1 MSVTVVAGQT
11 VTTKGTGFGKD
22 VALKAGPI
30 PVPQSDVNRIDQ
42 ETIQWV
48 VPVGLSEGLHDLAIT
63 NVLAETTWTEFDAIN
78 VACDLELLE
87 LILRGDIGGNAHPL
101 AELVFIDDDG
111 SEVDI
116 SNDIESLDIVQ
127 KRDDKR
133 TDLALLVP
141 PAATLDVNLFNV
153 DKRYTP
159 GAGGLFDGKLD
170 LGRVFKVRVGYFV
183 GGVKCLFPQGQ
194 YLLDDPDFQV
204 SPGARAVVTARDKLS
219 ISLDRKISMR
229 SFNGRADEYITEVLE
244 KIGIT
249 AAETIFPETVLS
261 FVSTPV
267 FINTLAIEILSEV
280 LTRLQT
286 EKSFRLM
293 QIDDTIRLLEI
304 PQTGIADIVFHFKRD
319 MKSPFSRKERSNQSR
334 VVTTVTTVTS
344 PTVTADQVVSSPNP
358 VTLTEADFTGSPKR
372 KTLTLNKAIRI
383 EWRQPGNLTQDF
395 VIKEVARTPTSIT
408 YGMVDES
415 DTGTINV
422 RVRGDETSAIAGE
435 AGPGIDQG
443 GAGLGMTDA
452 QGNELNLLLR
462 RRGKTITQKNG
473 FVNNDSEAQDLADA
487 LHVNF
492 GAPVREM
499 TVNQN
504 NANPTLRINDLF
516 RGIEKYSEDLSLFH
530 MGEIAIHF
538 EAKPVSL
545 TGRIV
550 GQFANIIEAPQKYD
564 KAFLYN
570 QGRIYDEAVGVGNS
584 EEEDLSFRG
593 AVVTRI
599 R

>member
-1 MSVTVVAGQT
+1 MAEEFT
-11 VTTKGTGFGKD
+11 VTLVDGFEY
-22 VALKAGPI
+22 
-30 PVPQSDVNRIDQ
+30 Q
-42 ETIQWV
+42 
-48 VPVGLSEGLHDLAIT
+48 
-63 NVLAETTWTEFDAIN
+63 
-78 VACDLELLE
+78 ACDLELLE
-87 LILRGDIGGNAHPL
+87 LILRGDTGGNAHPL
-101 AELVFIDDDG
+101 AELVFVDDDG
-111 SEVDI
+111 TEVDI
-116 SNDIESLDIVQ
+116 SSDIESLDVVQ

-141 PAATLDVNLFNV
+141 PAATLDVNLFNI

-183 GGVKCLFPQGQ
+183 GGAKCLFPQGE

-204 SPGARAVVTARDKLS
+204 APGARAVVTARDKLS
-219 ISLDRKISMR
+219 IALDRKISMR
-229 SFNGRADEYITEVLE
+229 SFNGRADQYITEVLE

-286 EKSFRLM
+286 EKPFRLL

-304 PQTGIADIVFHFKRD
+304 PTTGIADIVFHFKRD
-319 MKSPFSRKERSNQSR
+319 MKSPFNRKERSNQSR
-334 VVTTVTTVTS
+334 VVTTVTTTTS
-344 PTVTADQVVSSPNP
+344 PSVGADVGLVSDSGDELDLP
-358 VTLTEADFTGSPKR
+358 
-372 KTLTLNKAIRI
+372 KTLVFSKAIRI
-383 EWRQPGNLTQDF
+383 EHRQGAGDTLAL
-395 VIKEVARTPTSIT
+395 KETARTTTSLTIDRKNPT
-408 YGMVDES
+408 
-415 DTGTINV
+415 DTGSWSIA
-422 RVRGDETSAIAGE
+422 VRGDTTSVIAGE

-452 QGNELNLLLR
+452 QGNELNTLLR

-473 FVNNDSEAQDLADA
+473 FVTNDSQAQDLANT

-499 TVNQN
+499 TINLN
-504 NANPTLRINDLF
+504 NANPALRINDLF

-530 MGEIAIHF
+530 MGEIAFHF
-538 EAKPVSL
+538 EANPASL

-550 GQFANIIEAPQKYD
+550 GAFANIIEIAQAYD
-564 KAFLYN
+564 KAVLYN
-570 QGRIYDEAVGVGNS
+570 QGRNYD
-584 EEEDLSFRG
+584 
-593 AVVTRI
+593 
-599 R
+599 

>member
-1 MSVTVVAGQT
+1 MSVL
-11 VTTKGTGFGKD
+11 VTPGEIFVLTGSGFGTD
-22 VALKAGPI
+22 VAIEVGGI
-30 PVPQSDVNRIDQ
+30 PVASADTTRVSESEVRFKIPL
-42 ETIQWV
+42 TL
-48 VPVGLSEGLHDLAIT
+48 GEGLHDLDVN
-63 NVLAETTWTEFDAIN
+63 NVLANVTWTEVDA
-78 VACDLELLE
+78 VEVEACDLEKLE

-101 AELVFIDDDG
+101 AELSFIDDGG
-111 SEVDI
+111 SVVDI
-116 SNDIESLDIVQ
+116 SSDIESLDVVQ

-133 TDLALLVP
+133 TDLALLMP
-141 PAATLDVNLFNV
+141 PAATLDVNLFNI

-170 LGRVFKVRVGYFV
+170 LGRVFKVSVGYIIN
-183 GGVKCLFPQGQ
+183 GSRCLFTQGE

-204 SPGARAVVTARDKLS
+204 APGARAVVTARDKLS
-219 ISLDRKISMR
+219 IALDRKISMR

-249 AAETIFPETVLS
+249 AAETIFPETVLA
-261 FVSTPV
+261 FTSTPV
-267 FINTLAIEILSEV
+267 FVNRLAIEVLSEV

-286 EKSFRLM
+286 EKSYRLM

-304 PQTGIADIVFHFKRD
+304 PTTGIADIVFHFKRD
-319 MKSPFSRKERSNQSR
+319 MKSPFGRKERSNQSR
-334 VVTTVTTVTS
+334 VVTTVATVSS
-344 PTVTADQVVSSPNP
+344 PTVTADVS
-358 VTLTEADFTGSPKR
+358 LAADSGNEGDLP
-372 KTLTLNKAIRI
+372 KTLAFSKAIHI
-383 EWRQPGNLTQDF
+383 EHRKGVSDTLP
-395 VIKEVARTPTSIT
+395 IKETARTPTSL
-408 YGMVDES
+408 
-415 DTGTINV
+415 TIDRVNPV
-422 RVRGDETSAIAGE
+422 GVGSWSIAVRGDTTSAIVGE

-443 GAGLGMTDA
+443 GAGLGMKDA
-452 QGNELNLLLR
+452 QGNELNTLLR
-462 RRGKTITQKNG
+462 RRGKTIDAKNG
-473 FVNNDSEAQDLADA
+473 FVTSDGEAQALADA

-499 TVNQN
+499 TMNLN

-530 MGEIAIHF
+530 MGEIAFHF

-550 GQFANIIEAPQKYD
+550 GQFANIIELPQRYD
-564 KAFLYN
+564 KTFLYN

-584 EEEDLSFRG
+584 EDEDLSFRG